1 MNRPHLTSI
10 GRINPTSQ
18 HHKRE
23 IRANNRTFDPD
34 QTGNFTAP
42 FPENPHQQHDFPF
55 FCLFSGSP
63 ASTRQQSTGQ
73 PVLQLPQTIAV
84 VVVESWCYANQSKLG
99 EARES
104 GSSAGGC
111 DNPPLACKW
120 LREVVHG
127 RTVYGPKDGILLMT
141 A

>member
-1 MNRPHLTSI
+1 LQQLLACFSI
-10 GRINPTSQ
+10 PLGWPIFKYRKNKPNLAASQ
-18 HHKRE
+18 RE
-23 IRANNRTFDPD
+23 IRAKNRPFDPD

-42 FPENPHQQHDFPF
+42 FPENPHQQSEFPF
-55 FCLFSGSP
+55 FYLFSGSP
-63 ASTRQQSTGQ
+63 ASIRQQSTEQ

-84 VVVESWCYANQSKLG
+84 VVVESWCYANQSELG

-104 GSSAGGC
+104 GSSAGGG

-120 LREVVHG
+120 LR
-127 RTVYGPKDGILLMT
+127 ILLMT